1 MSVLGHPA
9 NQLIKSTCLNGRNW
23 LPWWNVDYE
32 MANHDPRMMR
42 QELERIREWAIEQLA
57 EGTERPWSWFQY
69 TKLREALESIL
80 AGIDVAEP
88 MADSEKASPDRGDS
102 LRQVGAVDLQPY

>member
-1 MSVLGHPA
+1 MVERS
-9 NQLIKSTCLNGRNW
+9 
-23 LPWWNVDYE
+23 LP
-32 MANHDPRMMR
+32 MKNHDPRIMR

-69 TKLREALESIL
+69 TKLREALKSIL

-88 MADSEKASPDRGDS
+88 MEDLEKASPYRGDS
-102 LRQVGAVDLQPY
+102 LRLVGAVNLQPH